1 MKAKKNNICGIIMAG
16 GSGTRLSP
24 VSYAANKHILPVYN
38 KPMIYYPLSILLLN
52 QIKNVLII
60 TNKSDIPSFKK
71 ILGNGSRFGIKINY
85 KSQTKPRGITDGLLI
100 SKDFIKKDDVFLIL
114 GDNIMFGSGMSEFF
128 SHIWNSHYST
138 IYPYIVRDPERSG
151 VVVFKNGKITK
162 IIEKPKKFISE
173 WIVTGLYFI
182 KNGDLK
188 LTKYIQP
195 SKRNEL
201 EITDLLTLI
210 NKNKNLNYKKIGR
223 GYSWND
229 VGTFE
234 SLMECA
240 NLIYNI
246 EKKQGL
252 EIASPDEVSYRKKL
266 ISKKKFLDNIRFFK
280 GSSYAEY
287 LLSILNKDSNED

>member
-1 MKAKKNNICGIIMAG
+1 MAG

-24 VSYAANKHILPVYN
+24 VSNATNKHILPVYN
-38 KPMIYYPLSILLLN
+38 KPMIYYSLSVLLLN
-52 QIKNVLII
+52 QIKKVMLI
-60 TNKSDIPSFKK
+60 TNKSDIASFKK

-85 KSQTKPRGITDGLLI
+85 KTQVKPRGITDGLLI
-100 SKDFIKKDDVFLIL
+100 SKDFIKKDDIFLIL

-128 SHIWNSHYST
+128 SHIWTSKQST

-151 VVVFKNGKITK
+151 VVVFKNGKINR

-173 WIVTGLYFI
+173 WIITGLYFI
-182 KNGDLK
+182 KNADLK
-188 LTKYIQP
+188 LTKNIKP
-195 SKRNEL
+195 SKRGEL
-201 EITDLLTLI
+201 EITDFLTLI

-234 SLMECA
+234 SLIECA

-252 EIASPDEVSYRKKL
+252 EISSPDEVAYRKKM
-266 ISKKKFLDNIRFFK
+266 ITKEKFINNIKFFE
-280 GSSYAEY
+280 GSAYAEY
-287 LLSILNKDSNED
+287 LLSILNKDSQEN

>member
-1 MKAKKNNICGIIMAG
+1 MAG

-24 VSYAANKHILPVYN
+24 VSNAANKHILPVYN
-38 KPMIYYPLSILLLN
+38 KPMIYYPLSVLLLN
-52 QIKNVLII
+52 QIKKVLII
-60 TNKSDIPSFKK
+60 TNKNDINSFKK
-71 ILGNGSRFGIKINY
+71 ILGNGSRFGIKISY
-85 KSQTKPRGITDGLLI
+85 KFQTKPRGITDGLLI
-100 SKDFIKKDDVFLIL
+100 SKEFIKGDDVFFIL

-128 SHIWNSHYST
+128 SHIWYSNKST

-151 VVVFKNGKITK
+151 VVVFKNGKINR
-162 IIEKPKKFISE
+162 IVEKPKKFISE
-173 WIVTGLYFI
+173 WIITGLYFL
-182 KNGDLK
+182 KNRDLR
-188 LTKYIQP
+188 LTKYIKP

-201 EITDLLTLI
+201 EITDLLSLI
-210 NKNKNLNYKKIGR
+210 NKKKDLDFKKIGR

-234 SLMECA
+234 SLIECA

-252 EIASPDEVSYRKKL
+252 EIASPDEVAYRKKL
-266 ISKKKFLDNIRFFK
+266 ISKGKFLDNIRSFE

-287 LLSILNKDSNED
+287 LLSILNKDRQED

>member
-1 MKAKKNNICGIIMAG
+1 MAG
-16 GSGTRLSP
+16 GKGTRLSP
-24 VSYAANKHILPVYN
+24 ISNATNKHILPVFN
-38 KPMIYYPLSILLLN
+38 KPMIYYPLSVLLLN
-52 QIKNVLII
+52 QIKRILII
-60 TNKSDIPSFKK
+60 TNKNDIKFFKK
-71 ILGNGSRFGIKINY
+71 ILGNGDRFGIKIYY
-85 KSQTKPRGITDGLLI
+85 KSQTNPKGITDGLI
-100 SKDFIKKDDVFLIL
+100 VAKNFIKDEDVFLIL

-128 SHIWNSHYST
+128 NHIWTTNKTT

-151 VVVFKNGKITK
+151 VVVFKDNKIKK
-162 IIEKPKKFISE
+162 IIEKPKIFISE

-182 KNGDLK
+182 KNNDLK
-188 LTKYIQP
+188 FTKYIKP

-201 EITDLLTLI
+201 EITDFLALI
-210 NKNKNLNYKKIGR
+210 NKDKNLDYKKIGR

-234 SLMECA
+234 SLIECA

-252 EIASPDEVSYRKKL
+252 EIASPDEVAYRKKL
-266 ISKKKFLDNIRFFK
+266 ISKKKFISNINIFK

-287 LLSILNKDSNED
+287 LKSILNKDREED

>member
-1 MKAKKNNICGIIMAG
+1 MAG

-24 VSYAANKHILPVYN
+24 VSNATNKHILPVYN
-38 KPMIYYPLSILLLN
+38 KPMIYYSLSVLLLN
-52 QIKNVLII
+52 QIKKVLII
-60 TNKSDIPSFKK
+60 TNKSDIASFKK

-85 KSQTKPRGITDGLLI
+85 KIQIKPRGITDGLLI
-100 SKDFIKKDDVFLIL
+100 SKDFIKKDDIFLIL

-128 SHIWNSHYST
+128 SHIWNSKQST
-138 IYPYIVRDPERSG
+138 IYPYIVCDPERSG
-151 VVVFKNGKITK
+151 VVVFKNGKINK

-173 WIVTGLYFI
+173 WIITGLYI
-182 KNGDLK
+182 K
-188 LTKYIQP
+188 P
-195 SKRNEL
+195 SKRGEL
-201 EITDLLTLI
+201 EITDFLTLI
-210 NKNKNLNYKKIGR
+210 NKNKNLSYKKIGR

-234 SLMECA
+234 SLIECA

-252 EIASPDEVSYRKKL
+252 EISSPDEVAYRKKM
-266 ISKKKFLDNIRFFK
+266 ITKEKFINNIKFFE

-287 LLSILNKDSNED
+287 LLSILNKDSQEN